1 MCIKAI
7 PQFTTQHVW
16 LLWLVVFTGGYL
28 RAQCEFKVCVGVC
41 VCLYAFF
48 FFMLDAV
55 YHVSKHEKS
64 CVGVCAFMDTHGK
77 YMDVLRATA

>member
-1 MCIKAI
+1 MSLKRVLAC
-7 PQFTTQHVW
+7 
-16 LLWLVVFTGGYL
+16 
-28 RAQCEFKVCVGVC
+28 VCVFIC
-41 VCLYAFF
+41 IF

-77 YMDVLRATA
+77 YTDVLRASA